1 MMMLP
6 SLVNSKIILLYT
18 NQTLIINFA
27 NKIFKISFI
36 SYTNKDFYK
45 VLLLQ

>member
-1 MMMLP
+1 MIVP

-18 NQTLIINFA
+18 NQALTIKFA
-27 NKIFKISFI
+27 NKIFEILCI

-45 VLLLQ
+45 LLLQR